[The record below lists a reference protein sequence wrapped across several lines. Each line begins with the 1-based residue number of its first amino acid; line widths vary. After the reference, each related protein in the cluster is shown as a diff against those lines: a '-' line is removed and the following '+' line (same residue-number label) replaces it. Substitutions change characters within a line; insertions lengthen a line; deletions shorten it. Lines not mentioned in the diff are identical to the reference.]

1 MPARGPAG
9 LGSQSPATGPPGT
22 RLGRDGGCAKAAE
35 VPSAAPNYQRSSS
48 RPPSSITY
56 PLPDFFF
63 SDPRREYPQS
73 DPLFMHPP
81 ARWEIILRW
90 GAMLQAAEVSLEGRG
105 YPCYTNPS
113 TALITSLLLEL
124 LHPCLAVGSISEFFT
139 PGGDIK
145 GHLVQPSVATEEENE
160 AQRRYHLPRDRA
172 SERMRWN

>member
-1 MPARGPAG
+1 MDRGPCGRAKAAGASSSLAVPARGPSG

-48 RPPSSITY
+48 RRPSSITY

-73 DPLFMHPP
+73 PLSMHPP

-90 GAMLQAAEVSLEGRG
+90 GAMLQAAEVSLAGGRVSPL
-105 YPCYTNPS
+105 YKPIYS
-113 TALITSLLLEL
+113 T
-124 LHPCLAVGSISEFFT
+124 
-139 PGGDIK
+139 D
-145 GHLVQPSVATEEENE
+145 
-160 AQRRYHLPRDRA
+160 HLP
-172 SERMRWN
+172 SP